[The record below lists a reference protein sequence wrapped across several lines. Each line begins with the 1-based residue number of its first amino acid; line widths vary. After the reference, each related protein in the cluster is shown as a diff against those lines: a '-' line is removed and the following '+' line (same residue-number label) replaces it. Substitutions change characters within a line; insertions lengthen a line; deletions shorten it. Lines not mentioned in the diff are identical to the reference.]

1 MESLQEKAKLSL
13 MNEDFDQFRNWLN
26 LNLEAVT
33 WQGRYQQEFE
43 EFWNIFFIEGLSL
56 DELSERFD
64 YALQI
69 ANIGPLS
76 SWFVWLRDKLLCYVF
91 INKEV
96 TILELSRYSKLE
108 ASDVATML
116 RGFFLDHYPH
126 LDDQLSE
133 SFQLGNITNQ
143 SAQLTFKKLHEKLGV
158 EKVKKGSHEDEIM
171 TSMEVTLYDEW
182 GYFIRK
188 MRKEIKSEKFNIHK
202 IKKRMTF
209 EKQVKFFKEVVLLMV
224 IGGLLVLGIRQGN
237 LMYEKFLVDKIS
249 IYEPQF
255 QWLDKTLT
263 FKSTEEALAED
274 FALDIDDIDEMV
286 DVAGDFGIVQ
296 EEERFDTES
305 EVVLTSWDSLP
316 RDFNVANLEVS
327 SFEELEN
334 RGYRDTRYG
343 NTKVYRVLMKS
354 VDTLDVRDKLDTLL
368 RNYQVT
374 QVDNVRPGQHVPGGI
389 YYNLYVPMNRLK
401 EFIAQVMEVDESIL
415 YESRTRAGRNPP
427 GQNKVF
433 IWVKSI

>member
-1 MESLQEKAKLSL
+1 MDQLKENLKLSL
-13 MNEDFDQFRNWLN
+13 SKEDFDEFRVWLN

-33 WQGRYQQEFE
+33 WQGRYQKEFDD
-43 EFWNIFFIEGLSL
+43 FWTIFFNDVLSL

-76 SWFVWLRDKLLCYVF
+76 SWFNWLRNKLLCYVF
-91 INKEV
+91 LNNDISIIDLARHAKCGPN
-96 TILELSRYSKLE
+96 EL
-108 ASDVATML
+108 ATML
-116 RGFFLDHYPH
+116 RGFFLDHFPH

-133 SFQLGNITNQ
+133 CFQLGNVTNS
-143 SAQLTFKKLHEKLGV
+143 SARLTFKRLQERFALAQIKR
-158 EKVKKGSHEDEIM
+158 GSHEDEIM

-182 GYFIRK
+182 GFFVRK
-188 MRKEIKSEKFNIHK
+188 MRKEVKSEKFDIHK
-202 IKKRMTF
+202 IKKRLTF
-209 EKQVKFFKEVVLLMV
+209 EKQFKFFKEVVILAIV
-224 IGGLLVLGIRQGN
+224 GGLLVLAIRHGN
-237 LMYEKFLVDKIS
+237 QVYEKFLVDKIS

-263 FKSTEEALAED
+263 FKSNDESSVED
-274 FALDIDDIDEMV
+274 FALDIGDIEEMV
-286 DVAGDFGIVQ
+286 DVAGDFGIVD

-316 RDFNVANLEVS
+316 RDFSVASLEVS

-343 NTKVYRVLMKS
+343 STKVYRVLMKT
-354 VDTLDVRDKLDTLL
+354 VDALDVRDKLDTLL

-433 IWVKSI
+433 IWVKTI